1 MIGHARMSHNHTQE
15 VLAGIAMLRGL
26 AGVVAA
32 LSAASASAAAADE
45 AGLVAVAQAHKTVVV
60 RHAAVA
66 AGPALGLTSDAPPAW
81 FLERARSSIQAHRI
95 NVAKEALERAET
107 RLLEDR
113 ASAPPLRSD
122 VVDRAVLDLGVARRA
137 LSVGDRA
144 RALYAIDDALATL
157 TVTARAVPISQGV
170 ATSASTLAT
179 TVATPLPPMSPA
191 PPVST
196 FVLLPGHWQLD
207 GSTYVWV
214 RGDNA
219 LRPVEARRF
228 VQGHWLWRDRVWVW
242 VPDHY
247 E

>member
-1 MIGHARMSHNHTQE
+1 MIVHPPTSRKHIRKFSASVAILCG
-15 VLAGIAMLRGL
+15 VAGR
-26 AGVVAA
+26 VAA
-32 LSAASASAAAADE
+32 LAAAGASAATADE
-45 AGLVAVAQAHKTVVV
+45 AGLVPVAQAHKTVAE
-60 RHAAVA
+60 RQAAAV
-66 AGPALGLTSDAPPAW
+66 AGPALRLTSDTPPAW

-107 RLLEDR
+107 RLLDDR

-122 VVDRAVLDLGVARRA
+122 MVDRAVLDVGVARRA

-170 ATSASTLAT
+170 ATSASTPAT
-179 TVATPLPPMSPA
+179 IATPLPVSPA
-191 PPVST
+191 PPVSK

-207 GSTYVWV
+207 GYRYVWV
-214 RGDNA
+214 KGDET

-228 VQGHWLWRDRVWVW
+228 AQGRYVWRDRAWVW
-242 VPDHY
+242 VPDHF